1 MGKYGLIYIAHNPRD
16 GKDTF
21 KVGKT
26 ERDIAGRMAELTA
39 STSNLGQYSSLAYF
53 VVSDIHA
60 AERACHLRLA
70 QYRIQENR
78 EFFEIEI
85 NLLLRVVQE
94 QVSPYLAQSLAP
106 EIPEMPEEEPLDP
119 TTLSE
124 RIKKKRD
131 RVQMEA
137 ETKKA
142 QEEEAKESATKLFHE
157 WTTELTEKMEKVKRE
172 FAGVP
177 FIRWMKADPE
187 GSPKNYTFIKLR
199 LYADTQDQPA
209 RLLFRGYESWFLTED
224 RKGATVLARSS
235 SSNDKRGP
243 LMVWEEDD
251 DHRVAQIE
259 VHVKLDS
266 QPWKTI
272 VNVFGRAISYY
283 PSACVWTDWSAGG
296 AGLLYN
302 VDEAIDCLVAILAN
316 YSVNPI
322 RVARKI
328 TGPAT
333 KRGPSP
339 DKFWGPEIQQQ
350 VFRCP
355 RLNSR

>member
-1 MGKYGLIYIAHNPRD
+1 L
-16 GKDTF
+16 
-21 KVGKT
+21 
-26 ERDIAGRMAELTA
+26 
-39 STSNLGQYSSLAYF
+39 
-53 VVSDIHA
+53 
-60 AERACHLRLA
+60 
-70 QYRIQENR
+70 
-78 EFFEIEI
+78 
-85 NLLLRVVQE
+85 VQE
-94 QVSPYLAQSLAP
+94 QVSSYLAQSIVP
-106 EIPEMPEEEPLDP
+106 EIPKMPEEEPLELIS
-119 TTLSE
+119 LSD

-131 RVQMEA
+131 QTQMEA
-137 ETKKA
+137 EAKKA
-142 QEEEAKESATKLFHE
+142 QEEEEKESATKLFHE
-157 WTTELTEKMEKVKRE
+157 WTTELTEKMEMVKRE
-172 FAGVP
+172 YAGVP

-187 GSPKNYTFIKLR
+187 GSPKNYSINKLR

-209 RLLFRGYESWFLTED
+209 CLIFRGYESWFLAED
-224 RKGATVLARSS
+224 RKGVTVLARSS

-259 VHVKLDS
+259 ANVKLDS

-272 VNVFGRAISYY
+272 VYVGGRAISYY

-302 VDEAIDCLVAILAN
+302 VDEAIDCLVAILAD

-339 DKFWGPEIQQQ
+339 DKYWGPEIEQQ
-350 VFRCP
+350 VYRCP
-355 RLNSR
+355 LLYSR